1 MPVGMHDGMGSS
13 GISSNNSPGNP
24 GSSNSGNNNSNNNNN
39 NNNQGSDSGHSRFDV
54 GSGYYGEPTTNTSP
68 SNDNNQVTDPGL
80 VVALNNKQLQ
90 DYKISLGQMDD
101 AMGRGTIVSTT
112 LNKDGSYTYEQ
123 TPGIIET
130 SKYQTANLKAF
141 LDSDIPTNRQKEDT
155 LNKLQALENTNL
167 VGSKL
172 SNSSASDFVL
182 DNLNQA
188 FANLKNDPNY
198 SYYTDR
204 INKVADTTFNSRLKE
219 DPLGTFVKEGKLSFF
234 GTAAKSLYDTYKS
247 NKALEVLGYT
257 GKVINE
263 RPDGSFDYSGGGIL
277 NNPDYLKGNI
287 INPEI
292 NEVIPDL
299 YTGLPDSM
307 VNKYFDNITNGA
319 FSQSYND
326 IKSRLETQ
334 ISTSQNGKVHK
345 DNIFYDYLSKEGLLN
360 G

>member
-1 MPVGMHDGMGSS
+1 MPAGMHDGMSS
-13 GISSNNSPGNP
+13 TS
-24 GSSNSGNNNSNNNNN
+24 SSNSGNNNTNNNSNNN

-54 GSGYYGEPTTNTSP
+54 GSGYYGEPTNTTP

-112 LNKDGSYTYEQ
+112 LNDDGSYTYEQ

-141 LDSDIPTNRQKEDT
+141 LDSDIPTNKQKEDT
-155 LNKLQALENTNL
+155 LNKLQALENTSL

-172 SNSSASDFVL
+172 SGNSAQDFVL

-188 FANLKNDPNY
+188 FANLKNDLNY
-198 SYYTDR
+198 SQFTDR

-277 NNPDYLKGNI
+277 NNPDYLMGNI
-287 INPEI
+287 INPDV
-292 NEVIPDL
+292 NKAIPDL
-299 YTGLPDSM
+299 SKWILAAGMLL
-307 VNKYFDNITNGA
+307 G
-319 FSQSYND
+319 
-326 IKSRLETQ
+326 RLELFAVLVLFFP
-334 ISTSQNGKVHK
+334 SFWRN
-345 DNIFYDYLSKEGLLN
+345 
-360 G
+360 